1 MGREMIK
8 LFYGFGILVCVISL
22 LLIRRTV
29 VDVIPTIGMEGASFY
44 LIMSVVFLL
53 IGIVILLIG
62 RSTSKKFK
70 AEDRAKELDQQ

>member
-8 LFYGFGILVCVISL
+8 LFYGFGTFVTVVSL
-22 LLIRRTV
+22 LLIWRTV
-29 VDVIPTIGMEGASFY
+29 KDVIPSIGMEGASFY
-44 LIMSVVFLL
+44 LIMSIVFML